1 MIVQGMN
8 GNNYM
13 CQVCHG
19 GSGIYLRP
27 ISVYLIK
34 ILWQRRRL
42 GIGGRLAGGR
52 LPTEAAVAVTVIV
65 SVVASDGG
73 INAGAN
79 DTNSAVDRP
88 FENTASLVGRTGGSA
103 EAAFGEFFRRGI
115 TRRERYDARVTC
127 RVFTSH
133 SSSVFFSPL
142 QMEIAKRLNG
152 IIAQLLP
159 FLSQEV

>member
-1 MIVQGMN
+1 MADWRAAG
-8 GNNYM
+8 Y
-13 CQVCHG
+13 
-19 GSGIYLRP
+19 RP
-27 ISVYLIK
+27 R
-34 ILWQRRRL
+34 Q
-42 GIGGRLAGGR
+42 
-52 LPTEAAVAVTVIV
+52 AVAVTVIV

-88 FENTASLVGRTGGSA
+88 FENTASLVTRTGGSA
-103 EAAFGEFFRRGI
+103 EAAFGEFSRGI
-115 TRRERYDARVTC
+115 SRRERYDARVTC

>member
-1 MIVQGMN
+1 MADW
-8 GNNYM
+8 
-13 CQVCHG
+13 
-19 GSGIYLRP
+19 R
-27 ISVYLIK
+27 
-34 ILWQRRRL
+34 
-42 GIGGRLAGGR
+42 AA
-52 LPTEAAVAVTVIV
+52 PTAEAVAVTVIV

-88 FENTASLVGRTGGSA
+88 FENTASLVRRTGGSA
-103 EAAFGEFFRRGI
+103 EGAFGEFSRGI
-115 TRRERYDARVTC
+115 SRRERYDARVTYSLILC
-127 RVFTSH
+127 PLF
-133 SSSVFFSPL
+133 PL